1 MGATISHRRFPV
13 QIDIRNMKLMIVD
26 DHAGTREM
34 IRNFLNLPGIM
45 VCECASGDEAVRR
58 AREFKPDWV
67 TMDVQMP
74 GRNGFQST
82 KALRAE
88 YPPAQVIILTSYVEP
103 HFYQLSHSVG
113 ATALIY
119 KENLMALR
127 VMLADKMNHS
137 NQIPTT
143 TEKPSPPT
151 S

>member
-1 MGATISHRRFPV
+1 
-13 QIDIRNMKLMIVD
+13 MKLMIVD

-34 IRNFLNLPGIM
+34 IRNFLNLPGIT

-82 KALRAE
+82 EALRAE
-88 YPPAQVIILTSYVEP
+88 YPPAQVVIITSFIEP
-103 HFYQLSHSVG
+103 HFQQLSNAAG

-119 KENLMALR
+119 KENLIALQLL
-127 VMLADKMNHS
+127 LANEMNHS

-143 TEKPSPPT
+143 AEKSSPPT